1 MDEKYSDQNL
11 VNWLI
16 LVRAPAITPV
26 KRSKLLDYFKEP
38 KNRISAKSK
47 DLLSLGV
54 KRSTVDFLKHPDM
67 NSIKD
72 DLKWLESNNTHFIS
86 IQDENYP
93 ALLKEIPVAPIALF
107 VVGDLKILN
116 SVQIGIVGS
125 RNPTPDGKRT
135 AREFARELAGSGL
148 VITSGLA
155 IGIDS
160 AAHTGALDNGSVT
173 LAVLGNGLDTIYPAS
188 NKMLAGKI
196 LEAGGALVSEF
207 PIRVKPVP
215 LNFPRRNRIIS
226 GLSVGTVVVEAAI
239 RSGSLITAH
248 CAMEQGREVF
258 AIPGSIHNPMSRGCH
273 ALIQE
278 GAKLTEKVEDILEEL
293 GQLEAIVRNSK
304 SVRRSRHNPDQ
315 TLDEPSKVLLDNIG
329 YRPITID
336 LLFEETGIPVKQLH
350 SMLLALELKKL
361 IESVPGGGYIR
372 RNLG

>member
-1 MDEKYSDQNL
+1 MDEKHSDQNL
-11 VNWLI
+11 VNWLT
-16 LVRAPAITPV
+16 LVRAPAITPA
-26 KRSKLLDYFKEP
+26 KLTKLLDYFKEP
-38 KNRISAKSK
+38 ENLIGAKSK
-47 DLLSLGV
+47 DLLTLGV
-54 KRSTVDFLKHPDM
+54 KRSTVDFLKHPDLK
-67 NSIKD
+67 SIED
-72 DLKWLESNNTHFIS
+72 DLKWLESGNNHFIS

-93 ALLKEIPVAPIALF
+93 ALLRELPVAPIALF
-107 VVGDLKILN
+107 IIGDLKILN
-116 SVQIGIVGS
+116 SIQICIVGS

-135 AREFARELAGSGL
+135 AREFARELAGAGL

-173 LAVLGNGLDTIYPAS
+173 LAVLGNGLDTIYPTT
-188 NKMLAGKI
+188 NKVLAGKI

-248 CAMEQGREVF
+248 CAVEQGREVF

-273 ALIQE
+273 ALIRE
-278 GAKLTEKVEDILEEL
+278 GAKLTEKIKDILEEV
-293 GQLEAIVRNSK
+293 GQLESIVRISESVCRSK
-304 SVRRSRHNPDQ
+304 HNPDQ

-329 YRPITID
+329 YRLVTID

-350 SMLLALELKKL
+350 SMLLSLELNKL
-361 IESVPGGGYIR
+361 IESVPGGEYIR